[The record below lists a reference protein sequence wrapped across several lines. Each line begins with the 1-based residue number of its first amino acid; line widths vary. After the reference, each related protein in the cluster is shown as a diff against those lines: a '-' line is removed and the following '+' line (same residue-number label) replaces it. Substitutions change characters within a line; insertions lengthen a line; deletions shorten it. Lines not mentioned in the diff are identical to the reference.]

1 MLRGGGE
8 FQMRFQ
14 KGTNP
19 NKPKV
24 GKSIK
29 VEPIRKKSEIKRIR
43 ELLSKNPSHL
53 CLFSVGINTG
63 FRISDILQISVKM
76 VKDLQSGGEI
86 SIKEKKTGKLRKVN
100 LNEGVINDINR
111 LLESKDYSDDD
122 FLFTNQR
129 GNVFTTPYVS
139 TMVKGWCNDIG
150 LKGNYASHSLRKT
163 FGYHQ
168 RHTFGVSL
176 PILVDIFNHSSQK
189 QTLDY
194 LCIQPEEKKS
204 VYMNQL

>member
-1 MLRGGGE
+1 
-8 FQMRFQ
+8 MRFQ

-19 NKPKV
+19 NRPKV
-24 GKSIK
+24 GESIK
-29 VEPIRKKSEIKRIR
+29 VEPIRKKSEIRRIR
-43 ELLSKNPSHL
+43 ELLCKNPSHL

-63 FRISDILQISVKM
+63 FRISDILQITVSM
-76 VKDLQSGGEI
+76 VKDLQIGGEI
-86 SIKEKKTGKLRKVN
+86 SIKEKKTGKIRKVN
-100 LNEGVINDINR
+100 INEGVLKDIQN
-111 LLESKDYSDDD
+111 LLDSKKECVGDDD

-129 GNVFTTPYVS
+129 NKPFTTPYVS
-139 TMVKGWCNDIG
+139 TMVKKWAASIG

-168 RHTFGVSL
+168 RKSFGVSL

>member
-1 MLRGGGE
+1 MGI
-8 FQMRFQ
+8 Q

-19 NKPKV
+19 NKPQK
-24 GKSIK
+24 GSSIK
-29 VEPIRKKSEIKRIR
+29 VEPIRKKTEIKRIR

-53 CLFSVGINTG
+53 CLFNLGIATG
-63 FRISDILQISVKM
+63 FRISDILQITVKM
-76 VKDLQSGGEI
+76 VKDLQIGGEI
-86 SIKEKKTGKLRKVN
+86 SIKEKKTGKIRKVN
-100 LNEGVINDINR
+100 INEGVLKDIQN
-111 LLESKDYSDDD
+111 LLDSKKECVGDDD
-122 FLFTNQR
+122 FLFINQR

-139 TMVKGWCNDIG
+139 TMVKGWCSDIG

-168 RHTFGVSL
+168 RKSFGVSL

>member
-1 MLRGGGE
+1 
-8 FQMRFQ
+8 MRFE

-19 NKPKV
+19 NKPKK
-24 GKSIK
+24 GDSIK

-43 ELLSKNPSHL
+43 NLLSKNPSHL

-63 FRISDILQISVKM
+63 FRISDILQITIKM
-76 VKDLQSGGEI
+76 VKDLQSGGEV
-86 SIKEKKTGKLRKVN
+86 SIKEKKTGKIRKVN
-100 LNEGVINDINR
+100 LNEGVITDIQK
-111 LLESKDYSDDD
+111 LLDSKKGYVGDDD

-129 GNVFTTPYVS
+129 GKVYTTPYVS
-139 TMVKGWCNDIG
+139 TMVKNWCQKVG
-150 LKGNYASHSLRKT
+150 LRGNYGSHSLRKT

-168 RHTFGVSL
+168 RVSFGVSL

>member
-1 MLRGGGE
+1 MGI
-8 FQMRFQ
+8 Q

-19 NKPKV
+19 NKPQK
-24 GKSIK
+24 GSSIK
-29 VEPIRKKSEIKRIR
+29 VEPIRKKTEIKRIR
-43 ELLSKNPSHL
+43 ELLSKTPSHL
-53 CLFSVGINTG
+53 CLFNLGIATG
-63 FRISDILQISVKM
+63 FRISDILQITVKM
-76 VKDLQSGGEI
+76 VKDLQIGGEI
-86 SIKEKKTGKLRKVN
+86 SIKEKKTGKIRKVN
-100 LNEGVINDINR
+100 INEGVLKDIQN
-111 LLESKDYSDDD
+111 LLDSKKECVGDDD
-122 FLFTNQR
+122 FLFINQR

-139 TMVKGWCNDIG
+139 TMVKGWCSDIG

-168 RHTFGVSL
+168 RKSFGVSL

>member
-1 MLRGGGE
+1 
-8 FQMRFQ
+8 MRFQ
-14 KGTNP
+14 KGQNP
-19 NKPKV
+19 NAPQKNS
-24 GKSIK
+24 SIK
-29 VEPIRKKSEIKRIR
+29 VEPIRKKSEIKRIK

-63 FRISDILQISVKM
+63 FRISDILQITVKM
-76 VKDLQSGGEI
+76 VKDIQTGGEI
-86 SIKEKKTGKLRKVN
+86 SIKEKKTGKIRKVN
-100 LNEGVINDINR
+100 LNEGVINDIKG

-139 TMVKGWCNDIG
+139 TMVKKWCSDVG

-163 FGYHQ
+163 FGFHQ
-168 RHTFGVSL
+168 RVSFGVSL

-189 QTLDY
+189 QTLQY
-194 LCIQPEEKKS
+194 LGIQPEEIKS